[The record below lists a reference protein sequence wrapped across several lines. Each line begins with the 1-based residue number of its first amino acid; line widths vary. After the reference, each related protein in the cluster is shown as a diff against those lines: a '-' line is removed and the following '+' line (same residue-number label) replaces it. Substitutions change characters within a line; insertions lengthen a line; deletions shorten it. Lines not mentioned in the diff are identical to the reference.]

1 MTPEV
6 PAVLAELSGLLMK
19 NAQPGVPDAE
29 RASDLGLSAMLLM
42 VTAEIWDRQAA
53 ILVEENRAIRALLSQ
68 AGDDPDLRLT
78 VLQTENNRLRT
89 ALVEL
94 HAAAEVAGDAAK
106 QAAIWAELV
115 ASTERRK
122 LASAPV

>member
-1 MTPEV
+1 MTPQV
-6 PAVLAELSGLLMK
+6 PAVLAELSALLMK

-29 RASDLGLSAMLLM
+29 RASELGLTAMLLL

-53 ILVEENRAIRALLSQ
+53 ILVEENRALRALMAQ

-78 VLQTENNRLRT
+78 VLQAENDRLRADLIDAHAT
-89 ALVEL
+89 AE
-94 HAAAEVAGDAAK
+94 AAGDGATE
-106 QAAIWAELV
+106 AAIWAELV

-122 LASAPV
+122 LSSAPV